1 MQFTPQQLAGGGRY
15 SFRTKIGNWSE
26 EKALEEIMLQDFLA
40 RKGKGSLLSLKERKR
55 DLLVLAKVPHTF
67 SADGIL
73 KFGDTIMLKNLN
85 TNAYLANNIFDR
97 TQPIGETYSVTAAP
111 EASKSGA
118 GPTARST
125 FVIVKWPK
133 YNYPDEVLRYGQPF
147 LLACNPS
154 LRVDEGT
161 GLLRPPVYLASR
173 IVTTNRFAKMSN
185 HQEVSMEGGKM
196 HYDFTWTAQKVATR
210 LYQPEG
216 DPVLAS
222 DTIVITHNATRAPLA
237 ADSAYPANTDFGGEY
252 EVACHQYL
260 SRGKALTMIGESKG
274 ICTADVRQR
283 GELTQNRW
291 QFITAETP
299 EDSVE
304 TRAFNA
310 MTPDVVLQKIKGSIK
325 SRGVHGIRSLG
336 RMFRIIDDRGN
347 GLLDHEE
354 FKFGLMDY
362 GIDITDEEFNMV
374 MSVFDANGDGVISF
388 DEFISAISDPPNEFR
403 QQYIMRAYNKLDVN
417 GDGKITIE
425 DVKQRYNCSKHHDV
439 LSGKKTEDEVLGQFM
454 SLWDTQEKDGI
465 VSKSEFTK
473 YYSDI
478 SASVD
483 DDEMFAL
490 IITNAWDLNDS
501 KK

>member
-15 SFRTKIGNWSE
+15 SFKTKIGNWSE

-40 RKGKGSLLSLKERKR
+40 RKQSGTLLSLKERKR
-55 DLLVLAKVPHTF
+55 DLLLLTKVPHTF

-73 KFGDTIMLKNLN
+73 KFGDTIMLKNQN
-85 TNAYLANNIFDR
+85 TDACLANNIFDK
-97 TQPIGETYSVTAAP
+97 TQPVGETYSVSAAP
-111 EASKSGA
+111 TSSTSGA

-125 FVIVKWPK
+125 FIITKWPK

-185 HQEVSMEGGKM
+185 HQEVTMEGGKM
-196 HYDFTWTAQKVATR
+196 HYDYSWTVQKVASR

-216 DPVLAS
+216 GPVLAG
-222 DTIVITHNATRAPLA
+222 DTVVITHNATRSPLA
-237 ADSAYPANTDFGGEY
+237 ANKEFPCNTDFGGEY
-252 EVACHQYL
+252 EVACNQYL
-260 SRGKALTMIGESKG
+260 NRGKALTMIGESKG

-291 QFITAETP
+291 QFVTAEDP
-299 EDSVE
+299 KDAVE
-304 TRAFNA
+304 TRAFSA
-310 MTPDVVLQKIKGSIK
+310 MTPEVVLRKIKDTIK
-325 SRGVHGIRSLG
+325 GRGVHGIRALA

-347 GLLDHEE
+347 GLLDREE

-362 GIDITDEEFNMV
+362 GINITEEEFDMV

-388 DEFISAISDPPNEFR
+388 DEFIGAISDPPNEFR
-403 QQYIMRAYNKLDVN
+403 QQYINAAYAKLDVN
-417 GDGKITIE
+417 GDGQVTID
-425 DVKQRYNCSKHHDV
+425 DVKLRYNCSKHPDV
-439 LSGKKTEDEVLGQFM
+439 VAGRKTENEVLGSFM

-465 VSKSEFTK
+465 VTIAEFTK

-490 IITNAWDLNDS
+490 ILINAWNLDT